1 VFSEFFRARGEL
13 MVWPLIGL
21 FVFLGAFLVVLF
33 RVFFRS
39 KGESL
44 DRIAS
49 LPLQGDD
56 APAGETRSEGGRS

>member
-1 VFSEFFRARGEL
+1 MFSEFFRARGEL
-13 MVWPLIGL
+13 LVWPLIGL
-21 FVFLGAFLVVLF
+21 FLFLAAFLGVLF

-49 LPLQGDD
+49 LPLEGDD
-56 APAGETRSEGGRS
+56 TPAGEGRSEGGRS